1 MKRIKVV
8 KCEPTTTCRA
18 RTGQPRAGT
27 HQTSNPLEAEGR
39 SQQLRDRSANF
50 GLVDVESS
58 YNFHSIPAVNLYFR
72 PQGFTTCLLS
82 PASSLLLSN
91 YPANRSICPGDRP
104 GLISSVGWLGRPFVR
119 CSPFAGDSCSGAD
132 SSCCSCCRLSSSRR
146 IRSRPR
152 SIKSAADACKGLPTE
167 SLYWRSAISIW
178 WLRMI
183 WRKLLDSSF
192 NLARR
197 LRCASR
203 SWTLR
208 FLRFLG
214 GSCAM

>member
-1 MKRIKVV
+1 MV

-18 RTGQPRAGT
+18 RTDQPRAGT
-27 HQTSNPLEAEGR
+27 HQTSNRRQKSEGR
-39 SQQLRDRSANF
+39 SWVGNCRL
-50 GLVDVESS
+50 LPS
-58 YNFHSIPAVNLYFR
+58 YF
-72 PQGFTTCLLS
+72 
-82 PASSLLLSN
+82 
-91 YPANRSICPGDRP
+91 PANSSICPGDRP
-104 GLISSVGWLGRPFVR
+104 GLISSVGWLGRPLGR
-119 CSPFAGDSCSGAD
+119 CSPFAGDSCSEAD

-146 IRSRPR
+146 IRSRPH
-152 SIKSAADACKGLPTE
+152 SINSAADACKGLPTE

-214 GSCAM
+214 GSCAMRYLIQYLPGRSKSSAFR